1 MRSFQV
7 QPPSGK
13 YDLGTCGL
21 AMNLDLANF
30 LNSGIINMGI
40 MVVTARKELFP
51 QDKVFL
57 IKSNYSAYE
66 TNILD
71 PHAVCSNL
79 LQLFTITE
87 CYKSF
92 LLAFLYHFIIKLLL
106 LLLFYNHY

>member
-30 LNSGIINMGI
+30 LNPGVINMGI
-40 MVVTARKELFP
+40 MVVTARKEPFP

-71 PHAVCSNL
+71 PRAQTNFSYSPSLNV
-79 LQLFTITE
+79 T
-87 CYKSF
+87 K
-92 LLAFLYHFIIKLLL
+92 AFYWHFYIISIIKLFLL
-106 LLLFYNHY
+106 VLLYNHY